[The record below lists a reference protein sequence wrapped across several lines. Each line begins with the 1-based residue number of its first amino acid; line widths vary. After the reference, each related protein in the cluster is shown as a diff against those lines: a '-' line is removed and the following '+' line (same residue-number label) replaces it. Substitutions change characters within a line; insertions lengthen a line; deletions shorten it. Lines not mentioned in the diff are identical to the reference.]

1 MFVRDVKAMSLGV
14 TEKEAGEKANG
25 EKYNGYTCLNYV
37 VSGEKSSR
45 KFYADSP
52 TLKASVRKLNDWGK
66 FFSLSGSID
75 DNGKVTIEEIEEVEE
90 V

>member
-1 MFVRDVKAMSLGV
+1 MFIRDVRAMSLGV
-14 TEKEAGEKANG
+14 TEKEAGETANG

-37 VSGEKSSR
+37 VSGEKTSR

-52 TLKASVRKLNDWGK
+52 TLKSSVRKLDEWGK

-75 DNGKVTIEEIEEVEE
+75 DKGRVTIEVIEEVEE

>member
-1 MFVRDVKAMSLGV
+1 MFIRDVRAMSLGV
-14 TEKEAGEKANG
+14 TEKEAGENASG
-25 EKYNGYTCLNYV
+25 EKYNSYTCLNYV
-37 VSGEKSSR
+37 VSGEKTSR

-52 TLKASVRKLNDWGK
+52 NLKSSVRKLDEWGK

-75 DNGKVTIEEIEEVEE
+75 DKGRVTIDEIEEVEE